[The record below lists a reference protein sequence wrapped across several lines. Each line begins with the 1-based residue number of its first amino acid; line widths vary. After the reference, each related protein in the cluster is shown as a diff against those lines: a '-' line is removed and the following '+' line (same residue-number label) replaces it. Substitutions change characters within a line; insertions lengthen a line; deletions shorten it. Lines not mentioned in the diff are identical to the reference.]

1 MGIWPRCL
9 QWMLEEAV
17 EVSVPTEFQGAAVAQ
32 LSQRKGT
39 VNQMDGTEY
48 TTIDA
53 DVPLQNMF
61 GYSSDL
67 RSATQGKGEYTME
80 YKSHVPVPR
89 EKQEELMKKFQEL
102 QAKKK

>member
-1 MGIWPRCL
+1 MRPG
-9 QWMLEEAV
+9 
-17 EVSVPTEFQGAAVAQ
+17 AQ

-39 VNQMDGTEY
+39 VNSMEGAEY

-67 RSATQGKGEYTME
+67 RSATQGKGEYSME
-80 YKSHVPVPR
+80 YKVHMPVTR
-89 EKQEELMKKFQEL
+89 DKQEELMKKHQERMS
-102 QAKKK
+102 KKGKGADDDDD